1 MFSLFRKKQKKES
14 NKNTDRMLQSKAGD
28 AGPQTDPSRAFR
40 DREDMSLT
48 EALKQDVAATM
59 YPPLG
64 GADEAWDWALGRL
77 RVYRDAGVTDMHLL
91 RLQINVVEVLNAQY
105 AEHVEDYLEATGNN
119 LAIVMVCNKYLD
131 QGKPN
136 EAKKVTE
143 PYLRYLE
150 DHPELFE
157 DGHLELQTGTDRAI
171 YKEFHGSVPDERI
184 RNDGI
189 VLFLLMNQQRKRSV
203 LISGPEEMDRTN
215 RDTERWMTAA
225 AKLSPCDAQV
235 WLELARAR
243 SSGDTPA
250 FRSTIRRAMQ
260 YAKDEPTLGRAYA
273 ELAMSRLAKEPQLA
287 SALCT
292 MAQVYGEMAIAPR
305 YLMSKLGVPAVPR
318 PTAEKTVEAAG
329 IQIGLDPRIR
339 EILKRTKEN

>member
-1 MFSLFRKKQKKES
+1 MFSLFKRKDKKE
-14 NKNTDRMLQSKAGD
+14 NRKDTDAQQAGTAENARLQAD
-28 AGPQTDPSRAFR
+28 AARTFR
-40 DREDMSLT
+40 NREGLSLT
-48 EALKQDVAATM
+48 DALKRDVASTM
-59 YPPLG
+59 YTPLG

-91 RLQINVVEVLNAQY
+91 RLQINVVEVLNAQF
-105 AEHVEDYLEATGNN
+105 AAHVEDYLEAAGNN
-119 LAIVMVCNKYLD
+119 LAIVLVCNKYLE
-131 QGKPN
+131 QGKPD

-157 DGHLELQTGTDRAI
+157 DGHLELQTETDRAI
-171 YKEFHGSVPDERI
+171 YEDFHGSVPDERI

-225 AKLSPCDAQV
+225 SKLSPCDAQV

-292 MAQVYGEMAIAPR
+292 LAQVYGEMAIAPR

-339 EILKRTKEN
+339 EILKRTKE

>member
-1 MFSLFRKKQKKES
+1 MFSLFNRKDKKE
-14 NKNTDRMLQSKAGD
+14 KRKDTDAQQAGAAENARLQAD
-28 AGPQTDPSRAFR
+28 AARAFR
-40 DREDMSLT
+40 DREGLSLT
-48 EALKQDVAATM
+48 EALKRDVAATT

-91 RLQINVVEVLNAQY
+91 RLQINVVEVLNAQF
-105 AEHVEDYLEATGNN
+105 AAHVEDYLEAAGNN
-119 LAIVMVCNKYLD
+119 LAIVLVCNKYLE
-131 QGKPN
+131 QGKPD

-157 DGHLELQTGTDRAI
+157 DGHLELQTETDRAI
-171 YKEFHGSVPDERI
+171 YEDFHGSVPDERI

-225 AKLSPCDAQV
+225 SKLSPCDAQV

-260 YAKDEPTLGRAYA
+260 YAKDEPTLGRAYE

-305 YLMSKLGVPAVPR
+305 YLMSKLGVPVVPR

-339 EILKRTKEN
+339 EILKRTKE